1 MNPIYAVMESAHRW
15 LILSGIAFLA
25 GTFGAMM
32 MLAYVWPQWLIRVW
46 LVAWLLAAAALL
58 VRALVDWKARMEA
71 DLLVEEKRSARRVAP
86 EEQ

>member
-1 MNPIYAVMESAHRW
+1 LNPIYAVMESAHRW

-46 LVAWLLAAAALL
+46 LIGWLLAAGVLL
-58 VRALVDWKARMEA
+58 VRALLDWKARVEA
-71 DLLVEEKRSARRVAP
+71 GLLAEEKRSERRVVS